1 MLIFGYLGILF
12 IVRGFFS
19 TRSFIET
26 LYGCI
31 FVLEILL
38 GFIRIILSF
47 SGFSYDILY
56 SHGILRG
63 ARTYLIQ
70 HSFEPF
76 AFPYKVWIFRE
87 IVCIPHKRFFCCC
100 FVVVI
105 VVERWMCL
113 QHLSLS
119 RGSNVLLFSF
129 EYISPLHLGGEMCAG
144 VRFLYSR
151 QSWFIS
157 IYVED
162 SAASTTRVMTS

>member
-119 RGSNVLLFSF
+119 WVECFIIQFWIYFPPTSGRWNVRRCTFPLFATVMIHF
-129 EYISPLHLGGEMCAG
+129 YICW
-144 VRFLYSR
+144 R
-151 QSWFIS
+151 
-157 IYVED
+157 
-162 SAASTTRVMTS
+162 